1 MADNIKISELV
12 ELTSGS
18 LSDGTIFPVVDGGTT
33 KKASLSSLQSYLTD
47 DLATDAELSSQI
59 SNINSTIN
67 GLDTDDITE
76 GTNQYYTDAKVKSK
90 LNVEGVVSGSS
101 QIDIKSSLNANTVVS
116 SSQQISA
123 SAAAAGFGTGGG
135 GGGGSTPAGTV
146 SSSAQ
151 TIFHLGGSDIIS
163 GSLTSD
169 DITDFSDA
177 VSSSAASAGFGASGG
192 GGGDGSTDYVSNVT
206 FTGTTLTFTGQGSA
220 FANTVDLSGGDLV
233 QDSDLFG
240 YLVTSVYQTDS
251 ASFASRVGGGGGSV
265 PAGTV
270 SSSAQTIENLPNGTI
285 SASAQIDIS
294 GFDVA
299 QMDLTSLTADD
310 IGAGSLNKFYTNQLV
325 LDYINSLEVLSGSIV
340 ASTDLGGTGVIS
352 QSQQII
358 NLGFPTNTVFGT
370 ATASLQ
376 SQIDAID
383 SGVNLNDVNVFLA
396 KQKFTQDIEVTGSI
410 LLNDGVFSGSG
421 ASLFN
426 IPAAAIVG
434 ASSNNSL
441 TDGGNTLIVDN
452 VDGLLVSMSAGDMIV
467 SGGHV
472 FIENGFTFSGSG
484 AGLTGIP
491 GTAIEGGVDGQ
502 KISSASFSASI
513 TDDGEFIVNVNS
525 IFEGNIYSSG
535 SITAEEILVGNAGT
549 PTIFSNNNLNLSAS
563 NAVVVTDSPLR
574 LNPMTNESTASFTLS
589 AGDIIYSST
598 EEDFLGYKNVN
609 GTGSW
614 SSLTVAN
621 VAQIDWDYVNGKPQ
635 GLISASSQIGDLGGG
650 LLSSSAQILPTASI
664 AGTVL
669 YEDTGIKQ
677 ITGSSNFTYTAGT
690 NTLSVTKLV
699 ADEIVANNSLSE
711 PGNSTGSFGRV
722 ETDKLN
728 INGALEFP
736 SGDAGANQVL
746 KTDGNGTLGF
756 QAVGVLLGNDDL
768 ASTGNYQL
776 GTGSVLTDW
785 TVSNTLKVGNPV
797 HTTLNNQSLSIDTD
811 AVLITSSGSVLIS
824 SSIDVTIQ
832 DVLVLPERTENPSNP
847 ADGSMIVSSSGG
859 QLRPYFWDGSAWKGI
874 SFTS

>member
-59 SNINSTIN
+59 SNVNSTIN
-67 GLDTDDITE
+67 GLDTDDIAE
-76 GTNQYYTDAKVKSK
+76 GTNLYYTDARVINR
-90 LNVEGVVSGSS
+90 LNVKGVVSGSS

-151 TIFHLGGSDIIS
+151 TIFHLGGSGIVS

-192 GGGDGSTDYVSNVT
+192 GGGGSTDYVSNVT
-206 FTGTTLTFTGQGSA
+206 FAGTTLTFTGQGSA
-220 FANTVDLSGGDLV
+220 FASTVDLSGGDLV

-240 YLVTSVYQTDS
+240 YLATSVYQIDS

-270 SSSAQTIENLPNGTI
+270 SSSAQTIENLPAGTI

-396 KQKFTQDIEVTGSI
+396 KQKFAEDIEVTGSI

-574 LNPMTNESTASFTLS
+574 LNPMTNAQTSSFTLS

-598 EEDFLGYKNVN
+598 EEDFLGYKNIN

-614 SSLTVAN
+614 ASLTIAN

-650 LLSSSAQILPTASI
+650 LLSSSAQILPTASV

-756 QAVGVLLGNDDL
+756 QSVAVLLGNDDL

-785 TVSNTLKVGNPV
+785 TVSNTLKIGNPV
-797 HTTLNNQSLSIDTD
+797 HTTINNQNVSVDTD
-811 AVLITSSGSVLIS
+811 SVQITSSGSVLIS
-824 SSIDVTIQ
+824 SSIHVTIQ
-832 DVLVLPERTENPSNP
+832 DVLVLPERTANPSNP
-847 ADGSMIVSSSGG
+847 SDGSIIVSSSAG